1 LIFVIFF
8 VIVAAM
14 LEDKYL
20 IKINRF
26 IQDMPPLS
34 VSVSRILELSKNP
47 KVDAKMLNDVIS
59 VDPVLTGKVLKL
71 VNSAYYSLPNRVT
84 SLVRA
89 IVMLGINTI
98 KNLVISTGVISAV
111 NQKKSEDGA
120 LDMTCFWRHSVGVG
134 VLAKFFALK
143 QNIDPKLVEEY
154 FVAGLLH
161 DIGKLP
167 LDFVIAEGYKDIINL
182 SKNKKV
188 SLCQLES
195 KYLGINHTELGERI
209 VDLWKLPTN
218 LRETIVFHHGI
229 GEVHPQFKRLVSTV
243 VIANNISNKLWKGSS
258 GDYAIEEN
266 IDEMV
271 KITGLTEK
279 DLEEAELNADA
290 GIKKAEIFLN
300 I

>member
-1 LIFVIFF
+1 MIFVFFF

-20 IKINRF
+20 IKINKF

-71 VNSAYYSLPNRVT
+71 VNSAYYSMPNRVT

-98 KNLVISTGVISAV
+98 KNLVVSTGVISAV
-111 NQKKSEDGA
+111 NQKQSENSA
-120 LDMTCFWRHSVGVG
+120 LDMTSFWRHSVGVG
-134 VLAKFFALK
+134 VLAKFLALR
-143 QNIDPKLVEEY
+143 QNVDPKLVEEY

-161 DIGKLP
+161 DVGKLP
-167 LDFVIAEGYKDIINL
+167 LDFVIAEGYKDIVDL
-182 SKNKKV
+182 SQKKK
-188 SLCQLES
+188 LPLYQLES
-195 KYLGINHTELGERI
+195 KYLGINHSELGERI

-218 LRETIVFHHGI
+218 LRETIIFHHHV
-229 GEVHPQFKRLVSTV
+229 EDAQPQFKRLVSTV
-243 VIANNISNKLWKGSS
+243 FIANNISNKIWPGAA
-258 GDYAIEEN
+258 GDYAVDEDISEMIE
-266 IDEMV
+266 
-271 KITGLTEK
+271 ITGLTEE
-279 DLEEAELNADA
+279 DLNQAALNADA
-290 GIKKAEIFLN
+290 GVKKAEVFLN

>member
-1 LIFVIFF
+1 
-8 VIVAAM
+8 M

-20 IKINRF
+20 IKVNKF

-71 VNSAYYSLPNRVT
+71 VNSAYYAMPNRVT

-111 NQKKSEDGA
+111 NQKQNENSA
-120 LDMTCFWRHSVGVG
+120 LDMTSFWRHSVGVG
-134 VLAKFFALK
+134 VLAKFLALK
-143 QNIDPKLVEEY
+143 QNVDPKQVEEY

-167 LDFVIAEGYKDIINL
+167 LDFVIAEGYKDIIDL
-182 SKNKKV
+182 SQKRG
-188 SLCQLES
+188 LPLYQLES
-195 KYLGINHTELGERI
+195 RYLGINHSELGERI

-218 LRETIVFHHGI
+218 LRETIIFHHTI
-229 GEVHPQFKRLVSTV
+229 EEVQPQFKRLVSTV
-243 VIANNISNKLWKGSS
+243 FIANNISNKIWQGAA
-258 GDYAIEEN
+258 GDYAVNEDIS
-266 IDEMV
+266 EML
-271 KITGLTEK
+271 KITGLTED
-279 DLEEAELNADA
+279 DLEQAALNADA
-290 GIKKAEIFLN
+290 GVKKAEVFLN

>member
-1 LIFVIFF
+1 M
-8 VIVAAM
+8 VAVM

-20 IKINRF
+20 IKINKF

-71 VNSAYYSLPNRVT
+71 VNSAYYSMPNRVT

-111 NQKKSEDGA
+111 NKRQNKDSA
-120 LDMTCFWRHSVGVG
+120 LDMTSFWRHSVGVG
-134 VLAKFFALK
+134 VLAKLLALK
-143 QNIDPKLVEEY
+143 QNIDPKFVEEY

-161 DIGKLP
+161 DVGKLP
-167 LDFVIAEGYKDIINL
+167 LDFVIAEGYKDIIALSQKKNL
-182 SKNKKV
+182 P
-188 SLCQLES
+188 LYQLES
-195 KYLGINHTELGERI
+195 RYLGVNHSELGERI
-209 VDLWKLPTN
+209 VDLWKLPTS
-218 LRETIVFHHGI
+218 LRETIVFHHNI
-229 GEVHPQFKRLVSTV
+229 EEAQPQFKRLVATV
-243 VIANNISNKLWKGSS
+243 FIANNIFNTLCPGAG
-258 GDYAIEEN
+258 GDYTVAKDISK
-266 IDEMV
+266 ML
-271 KITGLTEK
+271 KITGLTED
-279 DLEEAELNADA
+279 DLNEVTLNVDA
-290 GIKKAEIFLN
+290 KIKKAEVFLN

>member
-1 LIFVIFF
+1 
-8 VIVAAM
+8 M

-20 IKINRF
+20 VRINRF

-71 VNSAYYSLPNRVT
+71 VNSAYYSMPNRVT

-111 NQKKSEDGA
+111 NQKKDENGA
-120 LDMTCFWRHSVGVG
+120 LDMTSFWRHSVGVG
-134 VLAKFFALK
+134 VLAKFLALK
-143 QNIDPKLVEEY
+143 QNADPKLVEEY

-167 LDFVIAEGYKDIINL
+167 LDFVIAEGYKDIVEL
-182 SKNKKV
+182 SKNKKLP
-188 SLCQLES
+188 LCQLES
-195 KYLGINHTELGERI
+195 KYLGINHAELGERI

-218 LRETIVFHHGI
+218 LRETITFHHNI
-229 GEVHPQFKRLVSTV
+229 DDVHPQFKRLVSTV
-243 VIANNISNKLWKGSS
+243 MIANNISNKIWSGAA
-258 GDYAIEEN
+258 GDYAVEEDISLLLEN
-266 IDEMV
+266 
-271 KITGLTEK
+271 TGLTEN
-279 DLEEAELNADA
+279 DLNEAVLNADA
-290 GIKKAEIFLN
+290 GVKKAEIFLN

>member
-1 LIFVIFF
+1 
-8 VIVAAM
+8 M
-14 LEDKYL
+14 LDDKYL
-20 IKINRF
+20 VRINRF

-71 VNSAYYSLPNRVT
+71 VNSAYYSMPNRVT

-111 NQKKSEDGA
+111 NQKKEENEA
-120 LDMTCFWRHSVGVG
+120 LDMTSFWRHSVGVG
-134 VLAKFFALK
+134 VLAKFLALK
-143 QNIDPKLVEEY
+143 QNVDPKLVEEY

-167 LDFVIAEGYKDIINL
+167 LDFVIAEGYKDIVKL
-182 SKNKKV
+182 SKDKK
-188 SLCQLES
+188 LPLYQLES
-195 KYLGINHTELGERI
+195 KYLGINHAELGERI

-218 LRETIVFHHGI
+218 LRETITFHHNI
-229 GEVHPQFKRLVSTV
+229 DETHPQFKRLVSTV
-243 VIANNISNKLWKGSS
+243 MIANNISNKIWSGAA
-258 GDYAIEEN
+258 GDYAVEEN
-266 IDEMV
+266 ISSLLEN
-271 KITGLTEK
+271 TGLTEK
-279 DLEEAELNADA
+279 DLNEAVLNADA
-290 GIKKAEIFLN
+290 GVKKAEIFLN